1 MNRLATALGSAVVL
15 SAVVG
20 STAIGS
26 HAGRSAFPGRIN
38 RRIVFND
45 ENNNLV
51 LVNPDGSGIV
61 RLADTSASDTT
72 IGASW
77 SPDGKLIA
85 YSKPNGS
92 TADIYVIA
100 PDSSGQREI
109 TFTPGNDIDPTWS
122 GDGSRIAFETD
133 RNGNS
138 DIYSVAADGS
148 DPRQLTSSPLNE
160 LDPSWSARGDKL
172 AFTVESADKSTR

>member
-1 MNRLATALGSAVVL
+1 MRALVPLGVAATLAVLAGTTAV
-15 SAVVG
+15 
-20 STAIGS
+20 GS
-26 HAGRSAFPGRIN
+26 HAAGTAFPGRVN
-38 RRIVFND
+38 GRIVFND
-45 ENNNLV
+45 ENNDLA
-51 LVNPDGSGIV
+51 LVNPDGSGLV
-61 RLADTSASDTT
+61 RLANTAASDTT
-72 IGASW
+72 IGAAW

-100 PDSSGQREI
+100 PDGSGQREI

-138 DIYSVAADGS
+138 DIY
-148 DPRQLTSSPLNE
+148 
-160 LDPSWSARGDKL
+160 
-172 AFTVESADKSTR
+172 